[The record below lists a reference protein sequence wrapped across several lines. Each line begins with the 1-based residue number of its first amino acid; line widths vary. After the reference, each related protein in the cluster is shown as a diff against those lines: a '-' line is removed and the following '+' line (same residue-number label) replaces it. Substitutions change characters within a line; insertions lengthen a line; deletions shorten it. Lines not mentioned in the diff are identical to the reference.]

1 MFWLRNKTI
10 RLNLEG
16 CYVNVVIDMTS
27 IFAYKY
33 WYTCLIFRS
42 KAKMAI
48 AEKKS
53 AGSGDESS
61 DEIAVVLE
69 KTKKVLSTSK

>member
-1 MFWLRNKTI
+1 
-10 RLNLEG
+10 
-16 CYVNVVIDMTS
+16 
-27 IFAYKY
+27 
-33 WYTCLIFRS
+33 
-42 KAKMAI
+42 MAI

-69 KTKKVLSTSK
+69 KTKKVLSASK